1 MCLIKNLKA
10 SAKNNH
16 AELIFY
22 GDVGGWDGISA
33 AEFQKAVSE
42 LGDGIKNITLRL
54 HSYGGDVYD
63 GQAIYNT
70 LKRHSAKVRVEVDGA
85 AMSAASFI
93 AMAGDEI
100 AMAEN
105 AIFMIHDPWT
115 VVMGNA
121 RDMREMAD
129 SMDKVRDTITGVYH
143 SRTGLA
149 SDNINDLMAAETYF
163 DASEALEYGFASE
176 VIPNKGIDDMSTSVI
191 RNRWKNCP
199 EFLIEGLEQPAIEAE
214 QQSKKLENMRRR
226 VAVFSQFR
234 G

>member
-1 MCLIKNLKA
+1 M
-10 SAKNNH
+10 
-16 AELIFY
+16 IFY
-22 GDVGGWDGISA
+22 GDVGGGWDGISA
-33 AEFQKAVSE
+33 AEFQKTIND
-42 LGDGIKNITLRL
+42 LGDGIEDITLRL

-70 LKRHSAKVRVEVDGA
+70 LKRHSARVRVEVDGA

-121 RDMREMAD
+121 RDMRDMAE

-143 SRTGLA
+143 SRTGIA
-149 SDNINDLMAAETYF
+149 VEDINAQMAAETYY
-163 DASEALEYGFASE
+163 DAHEALEQGFTTEMIA
-176 VIPNKGIDDMSTSVI
+176 NKGIEDLSTSVI

-199 EFLIEGLEQPAIEAE
+199 DSLIEKLEQPVAE
-214 QQSKKLENMRRR
+214 KGSDQLETMRRR

>member
-1 MCLIKNLKA
+1 MF
-10 SAKNNH
+10 
-16 AELIFY
+16 AEI
-22 GDVGGWDGISA
+22 GGTEDVVI
-33 AEFQKAVSE
+33 
-42 LGDGIKNITLRL
+42 RL

-70 LKRHSAKVRVEVDGA
+70 IKRHKGKVRVEIDGA

-121 RDMREMAD
+121 ADMREMAD
-129 SMDKVRDTITGVYH
+129 SLDIVRDTITGVYAK
-143 SRTGLA
+143 RTGMSAEQL
-149 SDNINDLMAAETYF
+149 NPLLAAETYYDAPSAF
-163 DASEALEYGFASE
+163 DAGFATE
-176 VIPNKGIDDMSTSVI
+176 VIPNKGIDDLSTSVI
-191 RNRWKNCP
+191 RNRWKQCP
-199 EFLIEGLEQPAIEAE
+199 DELVQKLEAKAGDGPDP
-214 QQSKKLENMRRR
+214 KLENMRRR

>member
-1 MCLIKNLKA
+1 M
-10 SAKNNH
+10 S
-16 AELIFY
+16 
-22 GDVGGWDGISA
+22 D
-33 AEFQKAVSE
+33 
-42 LGDGIKNITLRL
+42 ITLRL

-63 GQAIYNT
+63 GVAIYNT

-121 RDMREMAD
+121 RDMRAMAD

-143 SRTGLA
+143 SRTMLPVV
-149 SDNINDLMAAETYF
+149 DINDWMAAETYF
-163 DASEALEYGFASE
+163 DADEAFAVGFATE
-176 VIPNKGIDDMSTSVI
+176 VMPNKGVSDLNASVI
-191 RNRWKNCP
+191 RNRWKSCP
-199 EFLIEGLEQPAIEAE
+199 DHLINKLETPAE
-214 QQSKKLENMRRR
+214 SVDSKLENMRRR
-226 VAVFSQFR
+226 VAVFSQCR

>member
-1 MCLIKNLKA
+1 M
-10 SAKNNH
+10 
-16 AELIFY
+16 IFY
-22 GDVGGWDGISA
+22 GDVGGGWDGISA
-33 AEFQKAVSE
+33 AEFQKTISD
-42 LGDGIKNITLRL
+42 LGDGIENITLRL

-70 LKRHSAKVRVEVDGA
+70 LKRHSARVRVEIDGA
-85 AMSAASFI
+85 AMSAASFL

-121 RDMREMAD
+121 RDMRDMAD

-143 SRTGLA
+143 SRTGI
-149 SDNINDLMAAETYF
+149 DTVTINDLMEAETYF
-163 DASEALEYGFASE
+163 DANEALEQGFATE
-176 VIPNKGIDDMSTSVI
+176 VIANKGIEDLSTSVI

-199 EFLIEGLEQPAIEAE
+199 ETLIESLEKPAE
-214 QQSKKLENMRRR
+214 QQANNKLETMRRR

>member
-1 MCLIKNLKA
+1 M
-10 SAKNNH
+10 
-16 AELIFY
+16 
-22 GDVGGWDGISA
+22 
-33 AEFQKAVSE
+33 
-42 LGDGIKNITLRL
+42 RL

-70 LKRHSAKVRVEVDGA
+70 LRRSAARVRVEIDGA

-121 RDMREMAD
+121 RDMRDMAD

-143 SRTGLA
+143 SRTLLPVN
-149 SDNINDLMAAETYF
+149 DINAWMAAETYF
-163 DASEALEYGFASE
+163 DADEALAVGFATE
-176 VIPNKGIDDMSTSVI
+176 VIPNKGINDLSTSVI

-199 EFLIEGLEQPAIEAE
+199 DSLIEKLEQPVADD
-214 QQSKKLENMRRR
+214 SSKLENMRRR

>member
-1 MCLIKNLKA
+1 M
-10 SAKNNH
+10 
-16 AELIFY
+16 
-22 GDVGGWDGISA
+22 GGWDGITA
-33 AEFQKAVSE
+33 AEFQQVVSGLDAV
-42 LGDGIKNITLRL
+42 DDIVLRL

-63 GQAIYNT
+63 GQAIYNI
-70 LKRHSAKVRVEVDGA
+70 LKRHPANVRVEIDGA

-121 RDMREMAD
+121 RDMRDMAD

-143 SRTGLA
+143 SRTMLPVT
-149 SDNINDLMAAETYF
+149 DINNWMAAETYF
-163 DASEALEYGFASE
+163 DADEAFAVGFATE
-176 VIPNKGIDDMSTSVI
+176 VIANKGINDLNTSVI
-191 RNRWKNCP
+191 RNRWKSCP
-199 EFLIEGLEQPAIEAE
+199 DALVE
-214 QQSKKLENMRRR
+214 KLESKPANDNKLETMRRR

>member
-1 MCLIKNLKA
+1 M
-10 SAKNNH
+10 
-16 AELIFY
+16 
-22 GDVGGWDGISA
+22 GGWEGITA
-33 AEFQKAVSE
+33 AEFQKTVSE
-42 LGDGIKNITLRL
+42 LGDGIENITLRL

-70 LKRHSAKVRVEVDGA
+70 LKRHSARVRVEIDGA

-121 RDMREMAD
+121 RDMRDMAE
-129 SMDKVRDTITGVYH
+129 SMDKVRDTITGVYT
-143 SRTGLA
+143 SRTNLTA
-149 SDNINDLMAAETYF
+149 SYVNGLMAAETYF
-163 DASEALEYGFASE
+163 DADEALGAGFTTE
-176 VIPNKGIDDMSTSVI
+176 VIPNKGVENLHTSAI
-191 RNRWKNCP
+191 RNRWKSCP
-199 EFLIEGLEQPAIEAE
+199 DELIEKLEQPATN
-214 QQSKKLENMRRR
+214 QCNKLENMRRR
-226 VAVFSQFR
+226 VAVYSQFR

>member
-1 MCLIKNLKA
+1 MVNDI
-10 SAKNNH
+10 
-16 AELIFY
+16 
-22 GDVGGWDGISA
+22 GDVD
-33 AEFQKAVSE
+33 
-42 LGDGIKNITLRL
+42 DITVRL

-70 LKRHSAKVRVEVDGA
+70 LKRNAARVRIEIDGA

-93 AMAGDEI
+93 AMAGDEV

-121 RDMREMAD
+121 RDMRDMAD
-129 SMDKVRDTITGVYH
+129 SMDKVRDTITSVYH
-143 SRTGLA
+143 SRTLLPVA
-149 SDNINDLMAAETYF
+149 DINNWMAAETYF
-163 DASEALEYGFASE
+163 DANEALAVGFATE
-176 VIPNKGIDDMSTSVI
+176 VIPNKGINDLNTSII

-199 EFLIEGLEQPAIEAE
+199 DDLVEKLESAATD
-214 QQSKKLENMRRR
+214 SGKLENMRRR

>member
-1 MCLIKNLKA
+1 M
-10 SAKNNH
+10 
-16 AELIFY
+16 
-22 GDVGGWDGISA
+22 
-33 AEFQKAVSE
+33 
-42 LGDGIKNITLRL
+42 
-54 HSYGGDVYD
+54 
-63 GQAIYNT
+63 
-70 LKRHSAKVRVEVDGA
+70 RVEIDGA

-129 SMDKVRDTITGVYH
+129 SMDTVRDTIAGVYH
-143 SRTGLA
+143 SRTGIA
-149 SDNINDLMAAETYF
+149 VDEINALMAAESYF
-163 DASEALEYGFASE
+163 DAAEATDRGFATE
-176 VIPNKGIDDMSTSVI
+176 VIPNKGIDDLSASVI

-199 EFLIEGLEQPAIEAE
+199 DGLIEKLEQSGEKDCA
-214 QQSKKLENMRRR
+214 QLENMRRR